1 MKKSKKKDKE
11 VVDVAQDLAPEAP
24 KKEVKTFNVVL
35 YTVVVSLDGQ
45 MEESF
50 SVEGPDT
57 KFSFEKFLK
66 WYLVFRSKK
75 FPNLVY
81 SDIEEVV
88 KSSHEVSTDA
98 QEFVVGVHQAAIPIK
113 NESKEATGKV
123 TLTGTFSK
131 ATYGM
136 FL

>member
-1 MKKSKKKDKE
+1 
-11 VVDVAQDLAPEAP
+11 
-24 KKEVKTFNVVL
+24 
-35 YTVVVSLDGQ
+35 
-45 MEESF
+45 
-50 SVEGPDT
+50 
-57 KFSFEKFLK
+57 LK